1 MRGMGLS
8 CIGIPPYW
16 IAGPATM

>member
-8 CIGIPPYW
+8 CIGIPAYW